1 MTKPSTDLI
10 DRYLQAVGFW
20 LPRTQKQDILAEL
33 SEDLRSQLDDREEQ
47 LGRSLPE
54 SEVADLL
61 KKRGRPIFVAGQFL
75 PQQNLIGPTLY
86 PIYIFVLKIVALCY
100 IIPWIAVWLGI
111 LIFNRAQTATH
122 LSGEWHSLGTLWT
135 IIFTQFGIITVVF
148 AVIDRV
154 SVKSPCI
161 SDWDP
166 RKLPKVK
173 IETSTKRRYNAVC
186 GIVAGIFGLLWL
198 LAIPEYPFLIIGPA
212 AYVVKA
218 APVWQTV
225 YWLLITLAFAGIIE
239 HIMRLL
245 RPDLTW
251 FPPTF
256 RVATSAMT
264 LWIVYKLLQTRMYV
278 LPVDQHA
285 TAAAAAINTVIL
297 ICVAGTGFGLTIGLF
312 FNVWQAAQAVRRSMR
327 PVAPHL
333 A

>member
-20 LPRTQKQDILAEL
+20 LPRDQKQDILAEL
-33 SEDLRSQLDDREEQ
+33 SEDLHSQLEDREEEH
-47 LGRSLPE
+47 GRALTE

-75 PQQNLIGPTLY
+75 PQQNLIGPALY
-86 PIYIFVLKIVALCY
+86 PIYVFVLKIVALCY
-100 IIPWIAVWLGI
+100 LIPWLAVWLGI
-111 LIFNRAQTATH
+111 LIFNRVQWATH

-225 YWLLITLAFAGIIE
+225 YWPLVALSVAGIFE
-239 HIMRLL
+239 HVVRLL

-256 RVATSAMT
+256 KFATTLLSA
-264 LWIVYKLLQTRMYV
+264 WIVNVLLHTQTYV
-278 LPVDQHA
+278 LPVSPQG
-285 TAAAAAINTVIL
+285 TGVAAAVNLSIL
-297 ICVAGTGFGLTIGLF
+297 ITSGVLAVCAVVGLVVYG
-312 FNVWQAAQAVRRSMR
+312 WQAIREIRRTMR
-327 PVAPHL
+327 PSTLHMA
-333 A
+333 